1 MPDAPGRVSSSC
13 PATYQHWPHAWP
25 LVAGAM
31 SGHWCDGVIP
41 DKPLPCEATGCSST
55 ATVWHRDKS
64 GVHWLACE
72 GHRG

>member
-1 MPDAPGRVSSSC
+1 VTSEGRVSSPC
-13 PATYQHWPHAWP
+13 PATYVHWPHAWP

-41 DKPLPCEATGCSST
+41 DAPCEADKCARKAT
-55 ATVWHRDKS
+55 AWHCDKS

-72 GHRG
+72 RHCG